1 MASFPSGATTSPP
14 RVPHSIGRSVTNSY
28 HPPDAPALHSG
39 TLTRGCDKVIF
50 RSTLRFAEWRPLRQ
64 FLAESLRVS
73 DDPWWNWQHHAL

>member
-1 MASFPSGATTSPP
+1 MSEMLRDF
-14 RVPHSIGRSVTNSY
+14 Y
-28 HPPDAPALHSG
+28 W
-39 TLTRGCDKVIF
+39 GCDKVIF